1 MLLLQLLVDGIL
13 LGGTYVLLAQSL
25 NLIFGVMGVVNLA
38 HGSFIVLAGLFT
50 VWFSTHSS
58 ASPLVVLPVV
68 FVVMFGVGAALQPL
82 LLEPLVKYGRRAEL
96 LSLMVTF
103 GLDYVLV
110 EVALQVFGSDYVSL
124 PYLQSTWTFGGITV
138 GRALF
143 VAGVFGAVLAV
154 LLHLGLNR
162 TPLGKALLAASQSA
176 TGAASCG
183 IDVGRTRL
191 MAFAVGVGLAS
202 AAGVLL
208 VLIIPMAAESADSIT
223 ILAFVIIALGG
234 LGNYAGVAI
243 AAVLLG
249 VAQSVVGFF
258 IGGDAENVLPYVLLI
273 AFMALRPHR
282 FQRGSLRG

>member
-1 MLLLQLLVDGIL
+1 MLAVQLLVDGIL
-13 LGGTYVLLAQSL
+13 LGATYVLIAQSL

-183 IDVGRTRL
+183 IDVGRMRL